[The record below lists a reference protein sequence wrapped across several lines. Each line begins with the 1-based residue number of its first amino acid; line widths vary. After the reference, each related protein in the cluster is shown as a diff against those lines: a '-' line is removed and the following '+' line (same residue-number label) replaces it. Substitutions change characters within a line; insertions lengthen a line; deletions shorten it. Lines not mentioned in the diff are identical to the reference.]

1 MSQFIVVHK
10 KLKIPR
16 IKLWCCRCKS
26 FVDKSCK
33 HWGTIDSKHETKE
46 ITVWSWI
53 KRLYILL
60 NRSHLDYGFQQLT
73 CEENIVWNFELLTEN
88 VNILQ
93 TSFFDHDISLA
104 PYCFST
110 IFIRCSYLP
119 KFEILLRLKLY
130 KINKEHHFYNIFICL
145 LHVNSFFRD
154 IICMIMQIMIIRN
167 SAGSFVDVDKNRRM
181 MIGCNLVTLF
191 ISFPV
196 FTVVFII
203 SECVNF
209 VHVMTTIVWNINELF
224 GFDLKKI

>member
-1 MSQFIVVHK
+1 MGKKPWHLQGMKMCFCYFKSNCSTFLEQKILIWFPLKYVKFIVVHK

-53 KRLYILL
+53 KRLNILL

-73 CEENIVWNFELLTEN
+73 CEENIVWNFELITEN
-88 VNILQ
+88 VNILL

-110 IFIRCSYLP
+110 IHTMF
-119 KFEILLRLKLY
+119 
-130 KINKEHHFYNIFICL
+130 
-145 LHVNSFFRD
+145 
-154 IICMIMQIMIIRN
+154 
-167 SAGSFVDVDKNRRM
+167 
-181 MIGCNLVTLF
+181 
-191 ISFPV
+191 V
-196 FTVVFII
+196 FT
-203 SECVNF
+203 
-209 VHVMTTIVWNINELF
+209 
-224 GFDLKKI
+224 